1 MTNRL
6 KQVNELIK
14 EELGKIILQEVEFP
28 KENLVTI
35 SRTDTTPNLS
45 ESHVYVSVIGKD
57 QDQVLSLLRRK
68 IYDIQHILNRRL
80 NMRPIPKIV
89 FRMEK
94 ETERA
99 AKIEE
104 LIEKIK
110 KK

>member
-35 SRTDTTPNLS
+35 SRTDTAPNLS
-45 ESHVYVSVIGKD
+45 ESRVYVSVIGKD
-57 QDQVLSLLRRK
+57 QDQVLSLLKRK

-99 AKIEE
+99 AKVEE